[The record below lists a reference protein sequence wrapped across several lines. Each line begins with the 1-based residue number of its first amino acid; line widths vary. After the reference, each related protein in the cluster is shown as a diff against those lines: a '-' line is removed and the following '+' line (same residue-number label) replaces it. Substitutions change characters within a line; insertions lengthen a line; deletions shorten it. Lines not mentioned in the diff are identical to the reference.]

1 MKEVQRIIRDTQLNL
16 TLEKYKIDRIND
28 TISMIDD
35 IKHIP
40 GREQIRLF
48 NYNWT
53 NHCQEE
59 NDQLEIIQKH
69 TNTSKN
75 PEQINKK
82 LRIQVYIKKKYSD
95 A

>member
-53 NHCQEE
+53 NQCQEE

-82 LRIQVYIKKKYSD
+82 LRIQVYIKKKYLD